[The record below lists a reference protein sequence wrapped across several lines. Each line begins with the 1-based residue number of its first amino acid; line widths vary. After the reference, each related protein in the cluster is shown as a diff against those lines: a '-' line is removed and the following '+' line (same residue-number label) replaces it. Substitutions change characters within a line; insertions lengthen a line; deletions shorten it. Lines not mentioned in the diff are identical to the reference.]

1 MRAWIQ
7 TPRARVIALA
17 AVAALAM
24 LTMVLVV
31 MPGLVG
37 NGADPQP
44 VAESPAAATPSPTPS
59 DEPRPTPTSTP
70 TANSSLDPAPAP
82 AEPAPGQPAAPPKPP
97 APQPIEPG
105 VIGMDVGSFNGCGE
119 FPSGQTVYMSFGWTA
134 RQGNTVDVSYAL
146 TDTSAR
152 ASGGFISLGS
162 GLGVTGWVDVPRTCP
177 NGAGPL
183 PYITVKFVA
192 NSPTGGSA
200 TAYMWGY

>member
-7 TPRARVIALA
+7 TPTARIIALA

-24 LTMVLVV
+24 LAMVLVV
-31 MPGLVG
+31 IPGLVG
-37 NGADPQP
+37 NGAEPQP
-44 VAESPAAATPSPTPS
+44 VAESPAAATPTPTPS
-59 DEPRPTPTSTP
+59 DQLRPTPTPSATP
-70 TANSSLDPAPAP
+70 VPDAAPAP

-105 VIGMDVGSFNGCGE
+105 IIGMDVGSFNGCGE

>member
-1 MRAWIQ
+1 MREWIQ
-7 TPRARVIALA
+7 TARARAIVLTVVA
-17 AVAALAM
+17 AVAM

-31 MPGLVG
+31 IPALVG
-37 NGADPQP
+37 NNADPQP
-44 VAESPAAATPSPTPS
+44 VAESAAAATPTPTPTDQSPTP
-59 DEPRPTPTSTP
+59 TPSATP
-70 TANSSLDPAPAP
+70 APDAAPAP
-82 AEPAPGQPAAPPKPP
+82 AEPAPGQPAAPPQPP

-105 VIGMDVGSFNGCGE
+105 VIGMDAGPANGCGE

-146 TDTSAR
+146 TDTPAR
-152 ASGGFISLGS
+152 ASSGFISLGS

-177 NGAGPL
+177 NGAGSL
-183 PYITVKFVA
+183 PYITVKIVA

>member
-7 TPRARVIALA
+7 TPRARAIVLTAIA
-17 AVAALAM
+17 AVAMLAM
-24 LTMVLVV
+24 VLLVI
-31 MPGLVG
+31 PALVG
-37 NGADPQP
+37 NGAEPQP

-59 DEPRPTPTSTP
+59 DQLRPTPTPSATP
-70 TANSSLDPAPAP
+70 VPDAAPAP
-82 AEPAPGQPAAPPKPP
+82 AEPAPGQPAAPPQPP

>member
-7 TPRARVIALA
+7 TPRARAIALA

-24 LTMVLVV
+24 LTVVLVV
-31 MPGLVG
+31 IPGLVG
-37 NGADPQP
+37 NGAEPQP

-59 DEPRPTPTSTP
+59 DQLRPTPTPSATP
-70 TANSSLDPAPAP
+70 VPDAAPAP